1 MKHNDYQKSERYM
14 HYRETLLTNGFFE
27 AKQYCGRFFR
37 QTNEQTAFI
46 LNLTDDD
53 SCISVLYGFMA
64 IPNMGDNG
72 EWFADNGSDEDTCHV
87 RNLLCIWDDGSEA
100 DACNTILNFYNQ
112 YKDFSKEAILN
123 VKKER
128 QKVFLSHFA
137 VVLKPLGFKKK
148 GARWTK
154 DLGNW
159 KALSFE
165 AQKSAYSDQYYFN
178 VSVHSVSN
186 FFACQSYERVVMYG
200 RDIYNWQL
208 MTEEQ
213 IENLVQY
220 ALKQYIIPKLN

>member
-27 AKQYCGRFFR
+27 AKQFCGRFFR
-37 QTNEQTAFI
+37 QATEQTAFI
-46 LNLTDDD
+46 LNLTDED
-53 SCISVLYGFMA
+53 SCISVLYGFTA
-64 IPNMGDNG
+64 VPNMGDNG
-72 EWFADNGSDEDTCHV
+72 EWFADNGSDEETSHV
-87 RNLLCIWDDGSEA
+87 RNLLCIWDGDSEA
-100 DACNTILNFYNQ
+100 DAEKTILHFYHQ
-112 YKDFSKEAILN
+112 YKDFSKEEILN

-128 QKVFLSHFA
+128 QKAFLSHFA
-137 VVLKPLGFKKK
+137 VAFKPLGFKKK

-154 DLGNW
+154 ELGNG
-159 KALSFE
+159 KALTFD

-178 VSVHSVSN
+178 VRVHSVLNAYSWD
-186 FFACQSYERVVMYG
+186 SYERVVMYG